1 MPLSFA
7 PPLILALSLAAA
19 TPEPIQEPA
28 PLAAEP
34 AIALDVPYLPQ
45 TEAMC
50 GGAAAA
56 MVLRY
61 WGDAHAGVEEFASII
76 DAHAGGITAE
86 ALIRAIDRRGWRT
99 NRLSGS
105 VDLLRAQL
113 RDGHPVIVLIED
125 RPNRYHYVV
134 VVGAAGDGVVV

>member
-61 WGDAHAGVEEFASII
+61 WGDAHAGEQQF
-76 DAHAGGITAE
+76 DALFDRRAGGIATTT
-86 ALIRAIDRRGWRT
+86 LRRADCPAT
-99 NRLSGS
+99 
-105 VDLLRAQL
+105 
-113 RDGHPVIVLIED
+113 P
-125 RPNRYHYVV
+125 
-134 VVGAAGDGVVV
+134 